1 MRYTKSILQFSLS
14 WDVWPFIECAGLPHS
29 APSFL
34 PHQHMSRAAHLPMM
48 YSTHNDGLVH
58 QGSRQH
64 LAVADHHKATTYNL
78 PGQYKQ
84 AYPPS
89 HTVQG
94 YKQAPASIWHK
105 QRFLTPG
112 HQGWNDLH
120 SLCRIGM
127 EYYLLN
133 NDDNNIIYWIMMII
147 MIMMMII
154 IMIIMMTM
162 MIIGT
167 ATIMIMIIIITTTLT
182 MTIMKMIMI
191 KTAQTPCQSLYK
203 DRRI

>member
-48 YSTHNDGLVH
+48 YSTHNDGLVY

-94 YKQAPASIWHK
+94 YKQAPASIWHNMSHRK
-105 QRFLTPG
+105 ISPSFEEVSFPIILKFGRHLDSTDAKEAFKFQS
-112 HQGWNDLH
+112 D
-120 SLCRIGM
+120 M
-127 EYYLLN
+127 
-133 NDDNNIIYWIMMII
+133 NI
-147 MIMMMII
+147 
-154 IMIIMMTM
+154 
-162 MIIGT
+162 
-167 ATIMIMIIIITTTLT
+167 
-182 MTIMKMIMI
+182 
-191 KTAQTPCQSLYK
+191 
-203 DRRI
+203 